1 MFVDSDL
8 NTHLKT
14 NNTLKSESLVIAEW
28 NLNDFENIL
37 VYGNYRHRTSD
48 PAGSI
53 YSTIPSSFDRFDTGD
68 YYTDAMISSIQSET
82 MIDNNNESLI
92 FTTPEIDRQLYYDLK
107 QCFNSFRPRSG
118 INKPLFFDNG
128 KYIDNIKS
136 ARRPRYYMASR
147 NDYFKY
153 WNSFRF
159 EDGIERGRSERVDTT
174 GIGYLITDSCPFV
187 VYKEQVASNRIV
199 VKMQTNLS
207 ETSIGDIKSQDGNV
221 IVDPLFD
228 RNKSSIPKRWSVEYL
243 DNDNNWINAI
253 SFTEDSVR
261 RDGSEIVKWD
271 GYVELFYGISIP
283 DRYKGSFYYVSI
295 LENLSQLPPFG
306 STTGE
311 AYVIDAS
318 NTNAGIL
325 KIWDSEDIE
334 WKSFDVEYKFQLLE
348 DDNTKRIGTI
358 NSLTNPDYYISG
370 GKTIF
375 RDLTLLK
382 GLRLKIETL
391 YGPDNT
397 FDLIELSPRLT
408 ANISDYVLG
417 FEINKSISNDS
428 TGLPVGGLSVSNGSM
443 TIMNH
448 DFAFSDQNI
457 FYNNEGSLI
466 YNLLN
471 PNTRVDFYEIIKNV
485 NNYDKYIPIK
495 SMFVEEFPKGGSG
508 LIDVNLTLR
517 DSFFRFETQSCP
529 PLFFQNVSLTF
540 AVAVLL
546 DNIGFTNYVFKNITS
561 KNDPIIPYFFVE
573 PDSNVAD
580 ILQKLSIATQT
591 AMFFDEYN
599 NFVVMSKE
607 YVLPSEQ
614 ERQTDILMYGQ
625 KSNNIL
631 PNIIEIKDS
640 QTKVINDGKIN
651 YITRYIQR
659 APSSLKQASYV
670 DEDKTYGYQPV
681 VLWEVPSQTNIKTI
695 NEKSKTGTF
704 TLGAVALNSSLNDL
718 DPYVENNSILNN
730 IIDIGE
736 NVYWLPRMQGYLYAN
751 GEIIKYDAVQYTI
764 PGVGT
769 EWITSEIQYQEYF
782 SNLPFNGKIYP
793 TGLLKIYSEPYY
805 EDVVSASG
813 SYLTLY
819 KNGQVKQSGRAQ
831 FGTKITSHYA
841 GLNSFWTSNEN
852 IYGLQMDSTYLFTTT
867 PTSKISYPTETIT
880 SSSLVAWT
888 DGALNSSKATE
899 SSRNGI
905 IANFLRETIPSDDII
920 KTQKTTSKGTVQS
933 SALVFTGPTTNINKD
948 KVCYVK
954 KNLDS
959 DYRHFGTRMRIIGK
973 KESSTRIQTATN
985 ATEYYTVSSATATDN
1000 ITLTGGSGGIS
1011 IMTDPTGLGGYYF
1024 EICTL
1029 SSDNL
1034 ENYNTIDATTGE
1046 EFSVLHNVL
1055 FYKVVLGQKEN
1066 KRIAV
1071 PKKLWGGLSK
1081 ILIDEGRFV
1090 GQDRLTSEA
1099 NPTVYDLSIEYK
1111 DIGSTRRFYLYI
1123 NNVQIATVDD
1133 PSPLPKYNNM
1143 SLFVRGSSKCMFE
1156 NVYALKNQYS
1166 QDSKSTVVEGVSQS
1180 FGIKQINSSDA
1191 LKKYALSGFIQSTH
1205 LSELGAQNAPKYSIY
1220 YEEFGTIM
1228 RECVYFNIKYDK
1240 AYPAFRAILKPTIS
1254 SEKTYTSSGFYADAY
1269 GAEFL
1274 IFNATDKMIA
1284 LDETSGNYL
1293 QVIGITFT
1301 QNTSNTIS
1309 VDKYFQEKSN
1319 FSNPIIINNIIS
1331 SPNKQEKIYQDVKL
1345 SRSKYGRRD
1354 FTLEST
1360 YIQSED
1366 QARDL
1371 IDWIMSKTIKP
1382 RKIILL
1388 ETFGTPH
1395 IQLGDIVSIDYTMP
1409 SNDKFV
1415 EVDKQ
1420 FVVSE
1425 IQYGRSESGPSSIIK
1440 VVEA

>member
-37 VYGNYRHRTSD
+37 IYGNYRYRPAD

-53 YSTIPSSFDRFDTGD
+53 YSTIPSSFDKFDTGD
-68 YYTDAMISSIQSET
+68 YYTDATVSSIESET
-82 MIDNNNESLI
+82 MIDENDESLI
-92 FTTPEIDRQLYYDLK
+92 FTTPEVDRQLYYDLK

-128 KYIDNIKS
+128 KYIDDIKS

-159 EDGIERGRSERVDTT
+159 EDGVERGRSERIDTT
-174 GIGYLITDSCPFV
+174 GIGYSITDSCPFV

-199 VKMQTNLS
+199 VKLQTNLS
-207 ETSIGDIKSQDGNV
+207 ETSAGEIRNQNGDILL
-221 IVDPLFD
+221 DPLFD

-243 DNDNNWINAI
+243 DNENNWINAI
-253 SFTEDSVR
+253 SFTEDSLR
-261 RDGSEIVKWD
+261 RDGSNIINWD
-271 GYVELFYGISIP
+271 GYLELFYGIAIP
-283 DRYKGSFYYVSI
+283 ENYKGSFYYVGI

-306 STTGE
+306 SVTGE
-311 AYVIDAS
+311 AYVINAS
-318 NTNAGIL
+318 TTNAGTL
-325 KIWDSEDIE
+325 KIWDSIDIE

-358 NSLTNPDYYISG
+358 LSLTNPDYYISG

-375 RDLTLLK
+375 RDIVFLK
-382 GLRLKIETL
+382 GLRLKVETL

-457 FYNNEGSLI
+457 FYNNEGSII

-471 PNTRVDFYEIIKNV
+471 PNTRVDFYEVIKNV

-495 SMFVEEFPKGGSG
+495 SMHVEEFPKGGSG

-529 PLFFQNVSLTF
+529 PLLFENVSLTF
-540 AVAVLL
+540 AIAVLL
-546 DNIGFTNYVFKNITS
+546 DNIGFSNYVFKNITS
-561 KNDPIIPYFFVE
+561 KNDPVIPYFFVE

-580 ILQKLSIATQT
+580 VLQKLAIATQT

-607 YVLPSEQ
+607 YLLPSVG
-614 ERQTDILMYGQ
+614 ERQTDIFMYGQ
-625 KSNNIL
+625 KSNNVL

-640 QTKVINDGKIN
+640 QTKVINDGKVN
-651 YITRYIQR
+651 YVTRYIQR
-659 APSSLKQASYV
+659 APSSLKQASYI
-670 DEDKTYGYQPV
+670 DEDRTYGYQPV
-681 VLWEVPSQTNIKTI
+681 VLWEVPSQTNSKTI

-704 TLGAVALNSSLNDL
+704 TLGAVALNSSLNNL
-718 DPYVENNSILNN
+718 HPYVENNSILNN

-751 GEIIKYDAVQYTI
+751 GEVIKYDAVQYTI

-769 EWITSEIQYQEYF
+769 EWITNEIQYQEYF
-782 SNLPFNGKIYP
+782 SKLPFNGKIYP
-793 TGLLKIYSEPYY
+793 TGLLRIYSEPYY
-805 EDVVSASG
+805 EDVVSSSG
-813 SYLTLY
+813 SYTTLY

-831 FGTKITSHYA
+831 FGTKITDHSA
-841 GLNSFWTSNEN
+841 GLSSFWTDNQN
-852 IYGLQMDSTYLFTTT
+852 VKGLQMDSTYLFTTT
-867 PTSKISYPTETIT
+867 PTSKISYPTETVV
-880 SSSLVAWT
+880 SSNPVAWT
-888 DGALNSSKATE
+888 DGALGSSLSKD

-905 IANFLRETIPSDDII
+905 IANFLRETIPSDDIV

-933 SALVFTGPTTNINKD
+933 SALVFTGPTTNINKN
-948 KVCYVK
+948 KISYIQ

-959 DYRHFGTRMRIIGK
+959 DYKHFGTRMRVIGK
-973 KESSTRIQTATN
+973 KEASTKIQTATN
-985 ATEYYTVSSATATDN
+985 ATEYYTVTSATGTDN

-1011 IMTDPTGLGGYYF
+1011 IMTDSSGLGGYYF

-1034 ENYNTIDATTGE
+1034 ENYNTKDSDTGE

-1055 FYKVVLGQKEN
+1055 FYKIVLGQKEN
-1066 KRIAV
+1066 KQIAV
-1071 PKKLWGGLSK
+1071 PKKIWGGLSK

-1090 GQDRLTSEA
+1090 GQDRLTTEA
-1099 NPTVYDLSIEYK
+1099 NPTVYDLAVEYK

-1123 NNVQIATVDD
+1123 NNIQVATVDD

-1166 QDSKSTVVEGVSQS
+1166 QNSKNTIIENVSQS
-1180 FGIKQINSSDA
+1180 FGTKQINSSDA

-1205 LSELGAQNAPKYSIY
+1205 LSEIGGQNSPKYDIY

-1274 IFNATDKMIA
+1274 IFNATDKMIV

-1301 QNTSNTIS
+1301 QNTSNTLS

-1319 FSNPIIINNIIS
+1319 FSDPTIINNIIT

-1354 FTLEST
+1354 FTLDSL

-1366 QARDL
+1366 QARNI

-1440 VVEA
+1440 VVEV